1 MFGMSDSTHAFRVG
15 EVTTG
20 SAGQVAHPQ
29 HLAHSERLKE
39 VFYAVGDSAWC
50 YVGNG
55 LSNQTFIKAP
65 EGIIAIDTGECKE
78 EMRDAIAKLREYTN
92 APIVACIYTHFHYV
106 AGTTAIVEDR
116 GDDDFPIYGH
126 DGIAANLTRFGGEV
140 GPRGSRGMVHQF
152 AMMLPE
158 SGPDGIVNIG
168 LGRFYRNPSHAPFT
182 PGHMPATHTFT
193 EQNQVTI
200 AGLDVVFYPAPSDA
214 TDSVNICFPQLD
226 LAVNNIFWPAL
237 FNIFA
242 IRGEEYRDPRVLLN
256 GLDELAGLNVEHQIG
271 THGPPMSGRS
281 EVRASILRYRDS
293 IQFIW
298 DQTVRAAN
306 QGLTIDQ
313 AIERIKLPLRHE
325 QDFRTQQLYGVVEH
339 HVRQVYT
346 GLFGWFDEDPSKLFP
361 TPQPERAGKMIA
373 AFGGRDAA
381 RALFDTA
388 LMEEDYRW
396 ALEVGSY
403 LVFDQDPQDA
413 TQDKLRLAA
422 ALRAVAYCSSA
433 ANVRNWCLT
442 QALELDGS
450 IDLARFKIHRFRV
463 QEILGGPA
471 DRWVPILRVLLDPL
485 LADGVE
491 ASIGFEFD
499 DGGSAGLMIRNQ
511 VAAVVAFDQC
521 DLKLSVTKA
530 AWAKLLG
537 GKVGLSEVLAQ
548 MSELSS
554 GDLQTVTT
562 LLSCFD
568 LESFKR

>member
-1 MFGMSDSTHAFRVG
+1 MSDSTHAFRVG

-281 EVRASILRYRDS
+281 EVRASILRYRDA

>member
-1 MFGMSDSTHAFRVG
+1 MSDSTHAFRVG

-281 EVRASILRYRDS
+281 EVRASILRYRDA

-537 GKVGLSEVLAQ
+537 GKVGLSELLAQ

>member
-1 MFGMSDSTHAFRVG
+1 MSDSTHAFRVG

-65 EGIIAIDTGECKE
+65 EGIIAIDTGECQE

>member
-1 MFGMSDSTHAFRVG
+1 MSDSTHAFRVG

-388 LMEEDYRW
+388 LMKEDYRW

>member
-1 MFGMSDSTHAFRVG
+1 MSDSTHAFRVG

-65 EGIIAIDTGECKE
+65 EGIIAIDTGECQE

-158 SGPDGIVNIG
+158 SGSDGIVNIG

>member
-1 MFGMSDSTHAFRVG
+1 MSDSTHAFRVG

-65 EGIIAIDTGECKE
+65 EGIIAIDTGECQE

-537 GKVGLSEVLAQ
+537 GKLGLSEVLAQ

>member
-1 MFGMSDSTHAFRVG
+1 M
-15 EVTTG
+15 
-20 SAGQVAHPQ
+20 
-29 HLAHSERLKE
+29 
-39 VFYAVGDSAWC
+39 FYAVGDSAWC

-298 DQTVRAAN
+298 DQTARAAN

-403 LVFDQDPQDA
+403 LVFDQDPHDA

>member
-1 MFGMSDSTHAFRVG
+1 MSDSTHAFRVG

-214 TDSVNICFPQLD
+214 TDSVNIYFPQLD

-361 TPQPERAGKMIA
+361 TPQPERAAKMIA

>member
-1 MFGMSDSTHAFRVG
+1 MSDSTRAFRVG
-15 EVTTG
+15 EVTRG

-55 LSNQTFIKAP
+55 LSNQTFINAP
-65 EGIIAIDTGECKE
+65 EGIIAIDTGECQE

-126 DGIAANLTRFGGEV
+126 DGIGANLTRFGGEV

-242 IRGEEYRDPRVLLN
+242 IRGEECRDPRVLLN

-313 AIERIKLPLRHE
+313 AIERIKLPLGHE

-403 LVFDQDPQDA
+403 LVFDQDLQDA

-463 QEILGGPA
+463 QEILSGPA

>member
-1 MFGMSDSTHAFRVG
+1 MSDSTRAFRVG

-55 LSNQTFIKAP
+55 LSNQTFINAP
-65 EGIIAIDTGECKE
+65 EGIIAIDTGECQE

-126 DGIAANLTRFGGEV
+126 DGIGANLTRFGGEV

-242 IRGEEYRDPRVLLN
+242 IRGEECRDPRVLLN

-313 AIERIKLPLRHE
+313 AIERIKLPLGHE

-403 LVFDQDPQDA
+403 LVFDQDLQDA

-463 QEILGGPA
+463 QEILSGPA

>member
-1 MFGMSDSTHAFRVG
+1 MSDSTHAFRVG

-92 APIVACIYTHFHYV
+92 APIVACVYTHFHYV

>member
-1 MFGMSDSTHAFRVG
+1 MSDSTHAFRVG

-511 VAAVVAFDQC
+511 VAAVVAFEQC

>member
-1 MFGMSDSTHAFRVG
+1 MSDSTHAFRVG

-182 PGHMPATHTFT
+182 PGYMPATHTFT

>member
-1 MFGMSDSTHAFRVG
+1 MSDSTHAFRVG

-306 QGLTIDQ
+306 LGLTIDQ

-388 LMEEDYRW
+388 LMVEDYRW

>member
-1 MFGMSDSTHAFRVG
+1 MSDSTHAFRVG

-214 TDSVNICFPQLD
+214 TDSVNICFPQLN

-485 LADGVE
+485 LADGAE

>member
-1 MFGMSDSTHAFRVG
+1 MSDSTHAFRVG

-403 LVFDQDPQDA
+403 LVFDQDPHDA

>member
-1 MFGMSDSTHAFRVG
+1 MSGMSDSTHAFRVG

-39 VFYAVGDSAWC
+39 VFYAVGDNAWC

-65 EGIIAIDTGECKE
+65 EGIIAIDTGECQE
-78 EMRDAIAKLREYTN
+78 EMRDAIANLREYTN

-106 AGTTAIVEDR
+106 AGTSAIVEDR

-271 THGPPMSGRS
+271 AHGPPMSGRS

-313 AIERIKLPLRHE
+313 AIERIKLPLDHE
-325 QDFRTQQLYGVVEH
+325 QEFRTQQLYGVVEH

-388 LMEEDYRW
+388 LTEEDYRW

-463 QEILGGPA
+463 QEILSGPA

-511 VAAVVAFDQC
+511 VAAVMAFNQC
-521 DLKLSVTKA
+521 DLKLSVTKT
-530 AWAKLLG
+530 AWAKLLS

-548 MSELSS
+548 MSKLSS
-554 GDLQTVTT
+554 GDLQKVTT

>member
-1 MFGMSDSTHAFRVG
+1 
-15 EVTTG
+15 
-20 SAGQVAHPQ
+20 
-29 HLAHSERLKE
+29 
-39 VFYAVGDSAWC
+39 
-50 YVGNG
+50 
-55 LSNQTFIKAP
+55 
-65 EGIIAIDTGECKE
+65 
-78 EMRDAIAKLREYTN
+78 
-92 APIVACIYTHFHYV
+92 
-106 AGTTAIVEDR
+106 
-116 GDDDFPIYGH
+116 
-126 DGIAANLTRFGGEV
+126 
-140 GPRGSRGMVHQF
+140 
-152 AMMLPE
+152 MLPE

>member
-1 MFGMSDSTHAFRVG
+1 MSDSTHAFRVG

-20 SAGQVAHPQ
+20 SAGQFAHPQ

-65 EGIIAIDTGECKE
+65 EGIIAIDTGECQE

>member
-1 MFGMSDSTHAFRVG
+1 MSDSTHAFRVG

>member
-1 MFGMSDSTHAFRVG
+1 MSDSTHAFRVG

-214 TDSVNICFPQLD
+214 TDSVNICFPQLN

>member
-1 MFGMSDSTHAFRVG
+1 MSDSTHAFRVG

-361 TPQPERAGKMIA
+361 TPQPERAAKMIA

-511 VAAVVAFDQC
+511 VAAVVTFDQC

>member
-1 MFGMSDSTHAFRVG
+1 MSDSTHAFRVG

-65 EGIIAIDTGECKE
+65 EGIIAIDTGECQE

-381 RALFDTA
+381 RVLFDTA

>member
-1 MFGMSDSTHAFRVG
+1 MSDSTHAFRVG

-306 QGLTIDQ
+306 LGLTIDQ

>member
-1 MFGMSDSTHAFRVG
+1 MSDSTHAFRVG

-361 TPQPERAGKMIA
+361 TPQPERAAKMIA

-403 LVFDQDPQDA
+403 LVFDQDPHDA